1 MTLDYIFA
9 LSHIYLYNPMF
20 IMRFPLLLSCFSLTL
35 LPSALGKLA
44 QITDTRT
51 NITYQGLS
59 GDGIETFLNIPYGQ
73 DTGGAGRFLPPRAF
87 VPAHNTIFNATVAG
101 AVCPQQLGDPLPGI
115 TGIAANVTDISEDCL
130 NLRLTRPSSIGKDAK
145 LPVMVF
151 IYGGKPP

>member
-1 MTLDYIFA
+1 MRSPFLFYIA
-9 LSHIYLYNPMF
+9 
-20 IMRFPLLLSCFSLTL
+20 SLIL
-35 LPSALGKLA
+35 APGALGRLA
-44 QITDTRT
+44 RVTDTRT

-101 AVCPQQLGDPLPGI
+101 AVCPQPLGDPLPGI
-115 TGIAANVTDISEDCL
+115 TGIVANVTGISEDCL
-130 NLRLTRPSSIGKDAK
+130 NLRVTKPPSLEKHAK

-151 IYGGKPP
+151 IYGGETP

>member
-1 MTLDYIFA
+1 MLLFYIASLA
-9 LSHIYLYNPMF
+9 LAPG
-20 IMRFPLLLSCFSLTL
+20 
-35 LPSALGKLA
+35 ALGKQA
-44 QITDTRT
+44 QVTDTRT
-51 NITYQGLS
+51 NITYQGVP

-87 VPAHNTIFNATVAG
+87 VPAHNTVFNATVPG

-130 NLRLTRPSSIGKDAK
+130 NLRVTKPSSIGKDAK

-151 IYGGKPP
+151 IYGGKPLRSFV